1 MPAQASGLL
10 NTLRRVQLTGHQ
22 QYGSVEVFHLRWP
35 GSNGL
40 DYVTLD
46 ESLEARWIEITE
58 FTEAGQVPRIKI
70 INRSQHMVFLMAGE
84 QLVGCKQNRVVNASL
99 MVPAHS
105 EMPLPVTC
113 VVRICRS
120 R

>member
-10 NTLRRVQLTGHQ
+10 DTLRRVQLNGRQ

-58 FTEAGQVPRIKI
+58 FTEAGQGPRSKI
-70 INRSQHMVFLMAGE
+70 INRWQHIVFLMAGE
-84 QLVGCKQNRVVNASL
+84 QLVGCNETRAVNARL
-99 MVPAHS
+99 
-105 EMPLPVTC
+105 
-113 VVRICRS
+113 I
-120 R
+120 